1 MKMSTVFLLLIVFL
15 FSPGVIAEPEEN
27 ERYRWLTEEE
37 EEEEEEET
45 MLLENCPEMVFVK
58 GGCFEMGD
66 ISGAGHVR
74 ERPVHEI
81 CVGDFYLGK
90 YEVTQKEWKEI
101 MKTKPS
107 YGKRCNDCPV
117 DNISWLDIRKFI
129 MKLKEKTGK
138 KYRLPT
144 EAEWEYAARSGG
156 KKEMWSGTSDEVELE
171 DYAWY
176 KDNSF
181 GKKHPVG
188 EKEPNGLGIY
198 DMSGNVM
205 ELVWDRYDREYYKS
219 SPKDN
224 PKGAL
229 DKSNRVIRGG
239 SWYYEALD
247 LRTAYRDGIKPGEKF
262 KGIGFR
268 IALSA
273 E

>member
-37 EEEEEEET
+37 KEEET
-45 MLLENCPEMVFVK
+45 MLLKNCPEMVFVK

-74 ERPVHEI
+74 EKPVHEV

-156 KKEMWSGTSDEVELE
+156 KKEIWSGTSDEVELE

-181 GKKHPVG
+181 GKTHPVG

-239 SWYYEALD
+239 SWYYEALG
-247 LRTAYRDGIKPGEKF
+247 LRTAYRDGNKPGDKF
-262 KGIGFR
+262 KGVGFR

-273 E
+273 Q

>member
-37 EEEEEEET
+37 EET

-74 ERPVHEI
+74 EKPVHEV

-107 YGKRCNDCPV
+107 YGERCNDCPV

-129 MKLKEKTGK
+129 MKIKEKTGK

-156 KKEMWSGTSDEVELE
+156 KKEIWSGTSDEVELE
-171 DYAWY
+171 DFAWY

-181 GKKHPVG
+181 DRTHPVG
-188 EKEPNGLGIY
+188 QKEPNGLGIY

-224 PKGAL
+224 PKCLA
-229 DKSNRVIRGG
+229 STIFPV
-239 SWYYEALD
+239 
-247 LRTAYRDGIKPGEKF
+247 
-262 KGIGFR
+262 
-268 IALSA
+268 
-273 E
+273 